1 MYIILQL
8 TLVISPQNELYVVI
22 RQRNYTK
29 ATRRKWKE
37 TGSCLNPKLPETWF
51 AGRGGKWPGRPS
63 PGKKKS
69 IGIQQRWGNHEK
81 RQRGI
86 HSERDEGGS
95 APNSV
100 RKFVAPGFNNSE
112 EVTRSAL
119 IYLLFSF
126 LQENK
131 SFGVQPFALILCQYV
146 ADIAY
151 ETLMFNT
158 INVSPSNHLREQ

>member
-1 MYIILQL
+1 MASEAIQRLPDEDEKKQAVAWIQSFPKPGLQEGGENGL
-8 TLVISPQNELYVVI
+8 TGPVLV
-22 RQRNYTK
+22 K
-29 ATRRKWKE
+29 
-37 TGSCLNPKLPETWF
+37 
-51 AGRGGKWPGRPS
+51 
-63 PGKKKS
+63 KKKS
-69 IGIQQRWGNHEK
+69 QLVSSRDGETMRRDKEESIPK
-81 RQRGI
+81 
-86 HSERDEGGS
+86 RDEGGS

-126 LQENK
+126 FQENK

-151 ETLMFNT
+151 GTLMFNT
-158 INVSPSNHLREQ
+158 INVSPSNHLR